1 MIHPDTKLQYIDD
14 EKGYGV
20 VATKKIPKGTITW
33 ALDKFDFE
41 FQPEEVQA
49 MEPIYKR
56 IIDTYSY
63 RNQHGNFILCW
74 DFGRYVNHSFHS
86 NCMSTAYEFEIAIR
100 DIEQGEE
107 LTDDYGYLNIVKPF
121 KAQDENTTRKYVYPD
136 DLLRYHKEWDNL
148 VLGVLPILRNV
159 DQPLMPLLKPEFLNE
174 LNEVI
179 DGKREMRSVIEV
191 YYDEV
196 KIHIGDPLLFKV

>member
-1 MIHPDTKLQYIDD
+1 
-14 EKGYGV
+14 
-20 VATKKIPKGTITW
+20 
-33 ALDKFDFE
+33 
-41 FQPEEVQA
+41 
-49 MEPIYKR
+49 
-56 IIDTYSY
+56 
-63 RNQHGNFILCW
+63 
-74 DFGRYVNHSFHS
+74 
-86 NCMSTAYEFEIAIR
+86 MSTAYEFEIAIR

-121 KAQDENTTRKYVYPD
+121 KAKNENTARKYVYPD
-136 DLLRYHKEWDNL
+136 DLIRYHKDWDNL

-191 YYDEV
+191 YYDDV
-196 KIHIGDPLLFKV
+196 KIHHGDPLLFKV

>member
-1 MIHPDTKLQYIDD
+1 
-14 EKGYGV
+14 
-20 VATKKIPKGTITW
+20 
-33 ALDKFDFE
+33 
-41 FQPEEVQA
+41 
-49 MEPIYKR
+49 
-56 IIDTYSY
+56 
-63 RNQHGNFILCW
+63 
-74 DFGRYVNHSFHS
+74 
-86 NCMSTAYEFEIAIR
+86 MSTAYEFEIAIR

-121 KAQDENTTRKYVYPD
+121 KAKNENTARKYVYPD
-136 DLLRYHKEWDNL
+136 DLLRYYKDWDKL

-191 YYDEV
+191 YYDDV
-196 KIHIGDPLLFKV
+196 KIHNGDPLLFKV